1 MPNEPA
7 LTAPRNF
14 SVTEWG
20 YANWDNAGYKDELIH
35 HTGYNGNG
43 IGTGGVSQFICLAR
57 FDSTQLSQ
65 YYDEYSIS
73 EIYITVRSL
82 DYDFLEIQVYEGGT
96 LNNPGPVVY
105 SSDVTSETVIP
116 GDKFT
121 HVLSSPVPLVSSNDY
136 YIGYEIHNT

>member
-1 MPNEPA
+1 MDALNPGGYNFTNDQGAIVGVMPNEPA

-73 EIYITVRSL
+73 EIYITVR
-82 DYDFLEIQVYEGGT
+82 
-96 LNNPGPVVY
+96 
-105 SSDVTSETVIP
+105 
-116 GDKFT
+116 
-121 HVLSSPVPLVSSNDY
+121 
-136 YIGYEIHNT
+136 